1 MHHARAKTSTVAV
14 TLALFAA
21 LLDVRIAGA
30 LDPELVEEGRRLFNE
45 ETFDGNGRTCATCHP
60 PHNNFTI
67 DPEFIANLPADDP
80 LFVPEFNPALAE
92 LENMALLRGPRALIL
107 ENIDGFD
114 KPPVFRGTPHI
125 FDSSFSAPFGLS
137 SKIPNLREFS
147 LGAIKQHF
155 PKTLNRIP
163 GVDFRMPTE
172 RELEALEAYQLS
184 VFSRRDLNYDL
195 DQLLYTPSQ
204 RRGRDLFFGAAKC
217 HLCHN
222 GPALGGG
229 AFIGD
234 GPFNGQTQFDIGIAN
249 LPVNTTPPPECPQCG
264 PLGVRE
270 DGGRRAFDIPPL
282 FGIAKTAPFFH
293 DNSRENLRR
302 AVDFYDSPFFQTSP
316 GGIAVGGLRMTPQEI
331 TDVTAFLAAL
341 PTCGNADDFV
351 PDRPCNIRTTRC
363 VVTAGPDDG
372 QILGL
377 TTTYP
382 PSRASQGTST
392 ATTFTAQRSRG
403 THFTVG
409 NALLRWNTSA
419 CLPPGATVVGARL
432 RVFPVSKQDAD
443 DRSLVADW
451 FDWGPTIDLGD
462 YSALAQNTAL
472 SRNGGCGG
480 LCDLTVIPLGVET
493 DFTLDNVENINVN
506 GYTYL
511 RLHIDGDQPSG
522 FNRLTI
528 ASFESGNEREPQLI
542 IDYIADETP
551 PGGDTATP
559 TATRTATPS
568 PLPSSTPTPTIEQP
582 TATPT
587 VPPPTSTPT
596 AVGAL
601 PDLIATSV
609 SNPPAAV
616 VAGSTISVT
625 DTVLNQGNATA
636 GATTNRYVLAPNPW
650 RTQGVDRILNGG
662 RNVPSLAPGAQS
674 TGTANV
680 TIQASTPPGT
690 YYLLACA
697 NRPVTIT
704 ETDIHNN
711 CVASATTVVVSS
723 P

>member
-1 MHHARAKTSTVAV
+1 MHHLRTQ
-14 TLALFAA
+14 TLALALLFA
-21 LLDVRIAGA
+21 LLDAGPA
-30 LDPELVEEGRRLFNE
+30 RAQDQELIEEGRRIFNE

-60 PHNNFTI
+60 ARNNFTI
-67 DPEFIANLPADDP
+67 DPEFIASLPADDP
-80 LFVPEFNPALAE
+80 LFVAEFNPDLAQLEVPAL
-92 LENMALLRGPRALIL
+92 MRGPRALIL

-114 KPPVFRGTPHI
+114 QPPVFRGTPHI
-125 FDSSFSAPFGLS
+125 FDSSFTAPFGLS
-137 SKIPNLREFS
+137 SQIPNLREFS
-147 LGAIKQHF
+147 LGAVRQHF

-172 RELEALEAYQLS
+172 HELEALEAYQLS

-204 RRGRDLFFGAAKC
+204 QRGRDLFFGAAKC

-229 AFIGD
+229 GFIGA
-234 GPFNGQTQFDIGIAN
+234 GPFEGQTQFDIGIAN
-249 LPVNTTPPPECPQCG
+249 LPVNTEPPPECPECG
-264 PLGVRE
+264 PLGIRE
-270 DGGRRAFDIPPL
+270 AGGQRAFDISPL

-316 GGIAVGGLRMTPQEI
+316 GGIAVGGLRMTPQQI

-351 PDRPCNIRTTRC
+351 LDQPCNIRTTRC
-363 VVTAGPDDG
+363 VLSPGADDG
-372 QILGL
+372 EILGL

-382 PSRASQGTST
+382 PSRASQGNTT
-392 ATTFTAQRSRG
+392 ATTFSARRSRG

-409 NALLRWNTSA
+409 NALLRWNTA
-419 CLPPGATVVGARL
+419 DCLPPGATVVGARL
-432 RVFPVSKQDAD
+432 RVFPVAKQDAD

-462 YSALAQNTAL
+462 YSAVAQDSAL

-480 LCDLTVIPLGVET
+480 LCDLTLIPLAVET

-511 RLHIDGDQPSG
+511 RLHIDGDMPIS
-522 FNRLTI
+522 FNSLSI
-528 ASFESGNEREPQLI
+528 ASFESGNSREPQLI

-568 PLPSSTPTPTIEQP
+568 PLPSSTPTNTVQAP

-587 VPPPTSTPT
+587 VEGS
-596 AVGAL
+596 L

-609 SNPPAAV
+609 SNPPAAA

-636 GATTNRYVLAPNPW
+636 GATSNRYVLAPNPV
-650 RTQGVDRILNGG
+650 RVEGVDRILNGG
-662 RNVPSLAPGAQS
+662 RNVPSLVPGAQS
-674 TGTANV
+674 TGTV
-680 TIQASTPPGT
+680 SVGIQASTPPGT

-697 NRPVTIT
+697 NRPIKIN
-704 ETDIHNN
+704 ETDVNNN
-711 CVASATTVVVSS
+711 CVASETTVVVSS